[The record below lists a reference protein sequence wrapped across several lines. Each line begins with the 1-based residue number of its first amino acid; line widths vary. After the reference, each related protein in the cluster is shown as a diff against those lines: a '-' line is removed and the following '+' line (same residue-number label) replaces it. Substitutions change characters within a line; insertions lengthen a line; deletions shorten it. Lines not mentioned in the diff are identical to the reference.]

1 MTWCAFSFINI
12 ATIFGAKHLAKEW
25 KCLIRV
31 PIYIC
36 VFSSRTRA
44 FQWQAAAS
52 SVLLRDTCLN
62 CNDALAPA
70 KQNYLLLL
78 PQVGAVKLMG
88 LHVGKR
94 GSSIWPEERRT
105 CQAL

>member
-36 VFSSRTRA
+36 VFSSWTRA
-44 FQWQAAAS
+44 FQWQAAALL
-52 SVLLRDTCLN
+52 VLLRDTCLN
-62 CNDALAPA
+62 RKDVMAPA
-70 KQNYLLLL
+70 KQNYLL
-78 PQVGAVKLMG
+78 
-88 LHVGKR
+88 
-94 GSSIWPEERRT
+94 
-105 CQAL
+105 